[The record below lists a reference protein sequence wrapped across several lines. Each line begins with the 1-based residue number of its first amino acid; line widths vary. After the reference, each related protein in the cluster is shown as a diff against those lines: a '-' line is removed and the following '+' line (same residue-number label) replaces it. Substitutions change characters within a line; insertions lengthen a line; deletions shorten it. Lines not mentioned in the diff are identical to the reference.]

1 MRWGSILAG
10 LCILGAVTVWVF
22 DARAQKAPPTP
33 EEQAARAVDM
43 RQSVVK
49 LFAFNIGPISG
60 MARGKVE
67 FDAAVAARNARRIAA
82 LAPMLPEAFEAMDTR
97 PYAVETEALPIIW
110 DKFDEFKQKN
120 DALIEAA
127 NEFAAIA
134 DRGDKA
140 ETLGALR
147 NLGGQCG
154 GCHDTFR
161 VDDED

>member
-1 MRWGSILAG
+1 MRWGPILAG
-10 LCILGAVTVWVF
+10 LCILGTATLWGL
-22 DARAQKAPPTP
+22 DARADKAPTTP
-33 EEQAARAVDM
+33 EEHAARAVEM
-43 RQSVVK
+43 RQSVVN

-60 MARGKVE
+60 MARGKAE
-67 FDAAVAARNARRIAA
+67 FDADIAARNARRIAA
-82 LAPMLPEAFEAMDTR
+82 LAPMLIEAFEAMDTR
-97 PYAVETEALPIIW
+97 PYDVKTEALPVIW
-110 DKFDEFKQKN
+110 EKFDEFKQKN

-147 NLGGQCG
+147 GFGGKCG
-154 GCHDTFR
+154 DCHDTFR